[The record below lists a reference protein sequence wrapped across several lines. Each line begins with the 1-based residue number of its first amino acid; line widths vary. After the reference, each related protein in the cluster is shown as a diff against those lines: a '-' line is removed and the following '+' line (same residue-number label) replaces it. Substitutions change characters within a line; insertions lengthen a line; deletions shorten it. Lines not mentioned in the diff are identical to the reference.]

1 MLMAFISHP
10 STCCDVR
17 NRASQKAD
25 YIEDSLRR
33 PSDVMSGPITNGGVF
48 LYRDRIFQ
56 EACELAEVRAPP
68 WACESNSVACLI
80 AGGPAELV
88 WGSVGL

>member
-1 MLMAFISHP
+1 
-10 STCCDVR
+10 
-17 NRASQKAD
+17 
-25 YIEDSLRR
+25 
-33 PSDVMSGPITNGGVF
+33 MSGSITNGSAF

-56 EACELAEVRAPP
+56 QACELAEAEAPP
-68 WACESNSVACLI
+68 WACESTSVACVI